1 MNLTF
6 VLVYFG
12 VDIAGRTMDITTL
25 VLSDFIFAIVDF
37 VATRTSLLGFGD
49 TVLIRSH
56 FA

>member
-12 VDIAGRTMDITTL
+12 VDIAGRTMGITTL

-37 VATRTSLLGFGD
+37 VATGTPLLGFAD
-49 TVLIRSH
+49 IVLIRSY